1 MMVASRLSVSA
12 IIEVALWSTLAFAQC
27 KIVLTNDDGWATANI
42 RAQDTALT
50 TAGFN
55 VVLSAPANDESG
67 TGSEDFP
74 PTAVGSDGCEF
85 DTCPAGSPP
94 TGFNVSD
101 PRLNYVNSFPVTS
114 VRFGIQ
120 TASPPFFGD
129 TGPDFVV
136 SGPNIGNNLGL
147 GALGSGTVGA
157 ACEAAKEGV
166 PSVALSGATGS
177 HVSFTTLLTPSDLT
191 TAAEV
196 YGELGARLTQALLGS
211 GISPILPSGITLNV
225 NYPTVN
231 ASCPDANSFKFVLT
245 RIFGAIPIITPPDV
259 NTCGRTRLPTETSVV
274 AMSGCFASVS
284 VMDAT
289 LKLDVLAPTQ
299 QAVLDRLGSF
309 LSCPLIR
316 SSLTEHRGKEYNFEI
331 IPSRYREYI

>member
-1 MMVASRLSVSA
+1 MGASRLAVSA
-12 IIEVALWSTLAFAQC
+12 ILCVALWSTLGYAQK

-42 RAQDTALT
+42 RAQNSALIS
-50 TAGFN
+50 AGFN

-67 TGSEDFP
+67 TGSEDAP
-74 PTAVGSDGCEF
+74 PTTVGSGGCEF

-94 TGFNVSD
+94 TGFNATN

-120 TASPPFFGD
+120 NASLPFFGG
-129 TGPDFVV
+129 TGPDFAV

-157 ACEAAKEGV
+157 ACEAAKEGI

-177 HVSFTTLLTPSDLT
+177 HISFTTLDTPSDLT
-191 TAAEV
+191 TAAGV

-211 GISPILPSGITLNV
+211 GISPVLPSGITLNV
-225 NYPTVN
+225 NYPAVN
-231 ASCPDANSFKFVLT
+231 ASCPDADSFRFVLT
-245 RIFGAIPIITPPDV
+245 RIFDAIPIITPPDV
-259 NTCGRTRLPTETSVV
+259 STCGRTRLPTETSLV

-284 VMDAT
+284 VMDAV

-299 QAVLDRLGSF
+299 QAVLDRLSSF
-309 LSCPLIR
+309 LSCP
-316 SSLTEHRGKEYNFEI
+316 
-331 IPSRYREYI
+331 